1 MAYSHFRKIKTVIYA
16 AMMAV
21 GLALL
26 LAVLYLV
33 HGSFEMFPTEEQ
45 QGKVRMVIS
54 VVVVCLVAV
63 EAVLWGFLRYARHR
77 EQPNSSLQSG
87 AAGR

>member
-1 MAYSHFRKIKTVIYA
+1 MT
-16 AMMAV
+16 AV

-45 QGKVRMVIS
+45 QGKVRIVMS
-54 VVVVCLVAV
+54 VVVVCLVAA
-63 EAVLWGFLRYARHR
+63 EALLWGFLRYARRR
-77 EQPNSSLQSG
+77 EQSNSSVQSG
-87 AAGR
+87 STGR